1 MPYPKNLLADH
12 ETVQLDVHPHWWTFA
27 EPAAALVASV
37 VLGIV
42 AKWQLDGDTE
52 KWVVWLAIILIA
64 ISAIWLVIRYL
75 QWSTTNFVITSNRII
90 YRSGIL
96 AKSGIEIPRA
106 RVNNVLFN
114 QSVLERIFGAGD
126 LLIESGGE
134 VGQQRFTN
142 VRQPERVKNLITSY
156 RETGSGSGSSASS
169 DVATQLEKLEGLLE
183 RGTITREDFEA
194 QKDKLLGS

>member
-42 AKWQLDGDTE
+42 AKWQLGGDTE
-52 KWVVWLAIILIA
+52 KWVVWLAIILIV
-64 ISAIWLVIRYL
+64 ISAVWLVIRYL

-156 RETGSGSGSSASS
+156 RETGSESGSSAPA

-194 QKDKLLGS
+194 QKDKLLGN